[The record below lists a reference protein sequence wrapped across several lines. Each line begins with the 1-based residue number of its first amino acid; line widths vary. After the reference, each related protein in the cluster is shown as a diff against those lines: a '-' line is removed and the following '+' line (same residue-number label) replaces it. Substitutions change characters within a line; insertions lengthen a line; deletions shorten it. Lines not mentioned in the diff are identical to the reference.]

1 MDLTVS
7 HIVNPFYDLHL
18 EYLYTDE
25 HQPVKQNHEHE
36 MKGKSIKLSF
46 NRHVL
51 NFSSH
56 TNDGKTFL
64 LANNFLFNYTGN
76 FNKRADEILSN

>member
-56 TNDGKTFL
+56 TNDGKTYFFL
-64 LANNFLFNYTGN
+64 IGKQFSFQFYG
-76 FNKRADEILSN
+76 